1 MAQKV
6 FVGGIAFATTDEGL
20 REFFGQSGTVVS
32 ASVVTDQATGR
43 SRGFGFVEMATAE
56 EADKAVTD
64 INGRELDGRRLN
76 VEIAKP
82 KANGSRDSGFGG
94 QRRSGGW
101 R

>member
-20 REFFGQSGTVVS
+20 RDLFAQSGTVLS
-32 ASVVTDQATGR
+32 ASVVTDPMSGR
-43 SRGFGFVEMATAE
+43 SRGFGFVEMSTAE
-56 EADKAVTD
+56 EAQKAVTD
-64 INGRELDGRRLN
+64 TNGRELDGRRLN

-82 KANGSRDSGFGG
+82 KANSGGFGG
-94 QRRSGGW
+94 QRRGGGW

>member
-20 REFFGQSGTVVS
+20 RDLFAQSGTVVS
-32 ASVVTDQATGR
+32 ASVVTDPMSGR

-56 EADKAVTD
+56 EAQKAVTD
-64 INGRELDGRRLN
+64 TNGRELDGRRLN

-82 KANGSRDSGFGG
+82 KTNSGGFGG
-94 QRRSGGW
+94 QRRGGGGGW